1 MIISRLGKCSLLLA
15 ALTFGAIN
23 TASAE
28 YPDKPIRFIVPFSTG
43 GGTDLQGR
51 LIAEK
56 LRQGLGQTI
65 LVENRTGAGG
75 LIGAEAVARAAPD
88 GYTVLMTTAS
98 ISLNAVLKKNSMHF
112 DLLKDLDPVTWVS
125 NTALVLAV
133 HNSVPAKSVKE
144 LVALAKKAPEGLNIG
159 ANGVGT
165 TSHLSAEMFK
175 QFTKAKSVIIQY
187 KGGGPA
193 ALALR
198 TGETDMMFNTPTSL
212 MTHLEAKR
220 IRALAVTTEKP
231 TAWNP
236 SLPTMNSFYPGFI
249 TDQWYA
255 VFVPA
260 GTPKNVVAT
269 LHAQIKKAL
278 DTKEVRDFYKKQ
290 ALDPVVSSPEGLTKL
305 LKNEIAKYTRIVEKA
320 GIKTE

>member
-1 MIISRLGKCSLLLA
+1 MTTPNLGKCSLLLA
-15 ALTFGAIN
+15 VLTFGSITIA
-23 TASAE
+23 AAA

-51 LIAEK
+51 IIAEK
-56 LRQGLGQTI
+56 LRQGLGQPV

-75 LIGAEAVARAAPD
+75 LIGAEGVTSATPD

-112 DLLKDLDPVTWVS
+112 NLLKDLDPVTWVS

-133 HNSVPAKSVKE
+133 HNSVPVRSVKE
-144 LVALAKKAPEGLNIG
+144 LVALARRTPQGLNIG
-159 ANGVGT
+159 ANGAGT

-175 QFTKAKSVIIQY
+175 QLTKAKSVIVQY

-193 ALALR
+193 GLAVG

-212 MTHLEAKR
+212 MVHIDAKR

-260 GTPKNVVAT
+260 GTPKNIVAT

-278 DTKEVRDFYKKQ
+278 DSKDVRDFYKKQ
-290 ALDPVVSSPEGLTKL
+290 ALDPVVSSPEELTAL
-305 LKNEIAKYTRIVEKA
+305 LKSEITKYSDVVNKA